1 MTFLILMVKVMVS
14 DDGVDDKWRRRRL
27 QWPYVKRMMKNGG
40 GDGDGS
46 NCCC

>member
-1 MTFLILMVKVMVS
+1 MTFLILMVKVMVN

-27 QWPYVKRMMKNGG
+27 QWPYVKIMMKNGG

-46 NCCC
+46 NCC